1 MATNVKTRSGKWE
14 VKGKRKERNMA
25 ARRHGG
31 GESLLQTQ
39 GRAELET
46 GTPWSIR
53 GQLEPEP

>member
-1 MATNVKTRSGKWE
+1 MLQEVRVDMATNVKTRSGKWE

-46 GTPWSIR
+46 GTP
-53 GQLEPEP
+53 